1 MKSEGSDTR
10 TLERIFELN
19 TSALTSIEA
28 YFRLYRVAIHTGSYD
43 NPEVIQILNEWLR
56 FIKNQCSYDMDYL
69 EEAVNETRDLQ
80 VLEQVRT
87 ARSNIEELSNII
99 QKALRQNTTLVGSR

>member
-1 MKSEGSDTR
+1 
-10 TLERIFELN
+10 
-19 TSALTSIEA
+19 
-28 YFRLYRVAIHTGSYD
+28 
-43 NPEVIQILNEWLR
+43 
-56 FIKNQCSYDMDYL
+56 MDYL